1 MRNTYITTKNVKSAI
16 LPKVIAH
23 RSLSDC
29 VQKATKFGLLGAKI
43 DLPQIMC
50 RLNDEI
56 SLIVFLCWCILC
68 DFFVE

>member
-1 MRNTYITTKNVKSAI
+1 MRNTYITTKTVKSAI

-29 VQKATKFGLLGAKI
+29 VQKVTKFGLLGVKI
-43 DLPQIMC
+43 DQLQVMC
-50 RLNDEI
+50 RFNGEI
-56 SLIVFLCWCILC
+56 SFVVFLGWCVLC